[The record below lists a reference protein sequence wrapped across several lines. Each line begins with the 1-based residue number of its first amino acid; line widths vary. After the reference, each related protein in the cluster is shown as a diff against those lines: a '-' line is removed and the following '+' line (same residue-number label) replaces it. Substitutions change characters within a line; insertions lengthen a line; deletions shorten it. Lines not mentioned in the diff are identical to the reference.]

1 MYSKDM
7 RGMLINMYN
16 ELKNY
21 NIIGTERKNFIYKV
35 SNMHINSIYNW
46 IKNTNIEPVKRKD
59 YKNKKITNTIEQYII
74 YKIKLN
80 PIISA
85 KTLKINIKDEFN
97 ISLSLTSI
105 YYIIRNNNI
114 TYKKLNI
121 KTNPHDNITQ
131 KEQLKYMDSIIKS
144 VGNDNIISI
153 DETSIELSS
162 KPSKGWAIKGEKCNI
177 NNNNAKINNKR
188 YTVVMA
194 MSNKEI
200 LDFSIVEKGLKG
212 GGFLNFIKKIKRKDV
227 KNNKTYLMD
236 NAIIHKT
243 KIFYNYAKKE
253 KINVLYNVPYHSETN
268 PIETIFSILKNKI
281 NRSVNNTREDIIK
294 ILVEFKKTYTKSL
307 NKIYNNS
314 FSLYLNNKL

>member
-1 MYSKDM
+1 MYK
-7 RGMLINMYN
+7 

-21 NIIGTERKNFIYKV
+21 NIIGTERKNFIYKI
-35 SNMHINSIYNW
+35 SNIHINSIYNW
-46 IKNTNIEPVKRKD
+46 IKNTNVVEIKRKD

-74 YKIKLN
+74 YKIKTN

-85 KTLKINIKDEFN
+85 KTLKNNIKTEFN
-97 ISLSLTSI
+97 ISLSISSI
-105 YYIIRNNNI
+105 YYVIKNNNI

-121 KTNPHDNITQ
+121 KTNPHNNITQ

-162 KPSKGWAIKGEKCNI
+162 KPSKGWSKKGEKCNI
-177 NNNNAKINNKR
+177 DINKAKINNKR

-194 MSNKEI
+194 ISNKEI
-200 LDFSIVEKGLKG
+200 LDFSIVEKGMKG
-212 GGFLNFIKKIKRKDV
+212 SGFLNFIKKLKRKDV
-227 KNNKTYLMD
+227 KNDKTYLMD
-236 NAIIHKT
+236 NAVIHKT
-243 KIFYNYAKKE
+243 KLFYNYAKEE

-281 NRSVNNTREDIIK
+281 NRCVNDTREDIIK
-294 ILVEFKKTYTKSL
+294 ILVEFKKTYKKSL

-314 FSLYLNNKL
+314 GCFLKTPAFSLYLNNKL